1 MDPLFAGPATA
12 AAPSAP
18 VAAMRRTAVPGR
30 LAFAVLPPLALYV
43 HLPWCIRKCP
53 YCDFN
58 SYEAGKGG
66 FDDARYVDAL
76 LRDLDAEAPLARGRA
91 LSSVFIGG
99 GTPSLFSGAA
109 IARLLAG
116 VRERLA
122 LAEAAEVTLEANPGA
137 VEAARFAEYRDA
149 GVNRLSIGVQSFRAK
164 QLRRLGRVHGPDEAV
179 RAIEL
184 ARAAGF
190 SSFNVDLMYALPDD
204 EPEGALADLRA
215 ALGHDPPHLSW
226 YQLTLEPNTAFHRKP
241 PRLPAEDLVLEIE
254 RRGRELLAAT
264 GYRRY
269 EVSAYE
275 RAGRCAH
282 NLNYWRFGDYLG
294 IGAGAHGK
302 VTLLAEGA
310 IERRAKARNPRTY
323 ESAAGT
329 ARVVTAERIDDPAQV
344 AVEFMMNALRLPD
357 GVPLALFEERAGQ
370 PVGAIEEPLREAQV
384 RGWLADDPGILRPT
398 AQGLEVLN
406 RLLGLFC

>member
-1 MDPLFAGPATA
+1 MDPLSAGRAIA
-12 AAPSAP
+12 AAPRP
-18 VAAMRRTAVPGR
+18 AASTRRASLVRR
-30 LAFAVLPPLALYV
+30 LDFPALPPLALYV

-58 SYEAGKGG
+58 SYEAGTSG
-66 FDDARYVDAL
+66 FDDAHYVAAL
-76 LRDLDAEAPLARGRA
+76 LRDLEAELPLAHSRP

-99 GTPSLFSGAA
+99 GTPSLFSGGA

-116 VRERLA
+116 IRERLD
-122 LAEAAEVTLEANPGA
+122 LAESVEVTLEANPGA

-149 GVNRLSIGVQSFRAK
+149 GVNRLSIGVQSFRAE
-164 QLRRLGRVHGPDEAV
+164 QLRRLGRVHGPDEAM

-190 SSFNVDLMYALPDD
+190 ASINVDLMYALPDD
-204 EPEGALADLRA
+204 DIEGAVADLRT
-215 ALGHDPPHLSW
+215 ALEHDPPHLSW

-241 PRLPAEDLVLEIE
+241 PPLPAEEVVLEME
-254 RRGRELLAAT
+254 RGGRELLAAS

-302 VTLLAEGA
+302 VTLRAEGA

-329 ARVVTAERIDDPAQV
+329 ARAVAVERIDDPGQV
-344 AVEFMMNALRLPD
+344 AVEFLMNALRLPE
-357 GVPLALFEERAGQ
+357 GVPLTLFEERAGQ
-370 PVGAIEEPLREAQV
+370 PVASIEESLHEARA
-384 RGWLADDPGILRPT
+384 RGWLAEEPGMLRPT
-398 AQGLEVLN
+398 GSGLDMLN

>member
-1 MDPLFAGPATA
+1 MDPLSAGPATA
-12 AAPSAP
+12 APPRAP
-18 VAAMRRTAVPGR
+18 VVATHSASFERR
-30 LAFAVLPPLALYV
+30 LAFAALPPLALYV

-58 SYEAGKGG
+58 SYEAGNGG

-76 LRDLDAEAPLARGRA
+76 LRDLDAELPLAQGRT

-109 IARLLAG
+109 IARLLTG
-116 VRERLA
+116 MRERLD
-122 LAEAAEVTLEANPGA
+122 LPPTAEVTLEANPGA

-149 GVNRLSIGVQSFRAK
+149 GVNRLSIGAQSFRAD

-179 RAIEL
+179 HAIEL

-190 SSFNVDLMYALPDD
+190 ASFNVDLMYALPGD

-215 ALGHDPPHLSW
+215 ALEHEPPHLSW

-241 PRLPAEDLVLEIE
+241 PPLPAEELVLEIE
-254 RRGRELLAAT
+254 RRGRALLAAS

-294 IGAGAHGK
+294 LGAGAHGK
-302 VTLLAEGA
+302 VTLLEEGA

-329 ARVVTAERIDDPAQV
+329 ASAVAVERIDDPAQV
-344 AVEFMMNALRLPD
+344 ALEFLMNALRLPD
-357 GVPLALFEERAGQ
+357 GVPLELFEQRAGQ
-370 PVGAIEEPLREAQV
+370 PVGAIEGALCEA
-384 RGWLADDPGILRPT
+384 RARRWLADEPAMLRPT
-398 AQGLEVLN
+398 ASGLEMLN

>member
-1 MDPLFAGPATA
+1 MNSLSAGPATA
-12 AAPSAP
+12 APAHSPAVSMRPTSAP
-18 VAAMRRTAVPGR
+18 RRFVFTA
-30 LAFAVLPPLALYV
+30 LPPLALYV

-58 SYEAGKGG
+58 SYEAGKGA
-66 FDDARYVDAL
+66 FDEAHYVDAL
-76 LRDLDAEAPLARGRA
+76 LRDLDAELRLAQGRA

-116 VRERLA
+116 VRARLDV
-122 LAEAAEVTLEANPGA
+122 AEPAEITLEANPGA
-137 VEAARFAEYRDA
+137 VEVARFAEYRDA
-149 GVNRLSIGVQSFRAK
+149 GVNRLSIGVQSFRAE
-164 QLRRLGRVHGPDEAV
+164 QLRRLGRVHGPDEAA

-190 SSFNVDLMYALPDD
+190 ASFNVDLMYALPDD
-204 EPEGALADLRA
+204 GPEGALADLRA
-215 ALGHDPPHLSW
+215 ALELSPPHLSW

-241 PRLPAEDLVLEIE
+241 PTLPSEDLVLDIE
-254 RRGRELLAAT
+254 RRGRELLAAS
-264 GYRRY
+264 GHRRY

-275 RAGRCAH
+275 RTGRCAH

-302 VTLLAEGA
+302 VTLLEDGA
-310 IERRAKARNPRTY
+310 IERRAKTRNPRTY

-329 ARVVTAERIDDPAQV
+329 ARAVAVERIDDAAQV
-344 AVEFMMNALRLPD
+344 TVEFMMNALRLPH

-370 PVGAIEEPLREAQV
+370 PVDAIEEPLHEARA
-384 RGWLADDPGILRPT
+384 RGWLADEPGMLRPT
-398 AQGLEVLN
+398 AAGLEVLN

>member
-1 MDPLFAGPATA
+1 MNPLSAGQGTA
-12 AAPSAP
+12 EAPRAPIESLRSAP
-18 VAAMRRTAVPGR
+18 VARG
-30 LAFAVLPPLALYV
+30 LAFTVLPPLALYV

-58 SYEAGKGG
+58 SYEAGRGG
-66 FDDARYVDAL
+66 VDDERYVDAL
-76 LRDLDAEAPLARGRA
+76 LRDLDAEAHLARGRA

-99 GTPSLFSGAA
+99 GTPSLFSGAS

-116 VRERLA
+116 VRERMDLGPSV
-122 LAEAAEVTLEANPGA
+122 EVTLEANPGA
-137 VEAARFAEYRDA
+137 VEAGRFAEYRDA
-149 GVNRLSIGVQSFRAK
+149 GVSRLSIGVQSFRAEP
-164 QLRRLGRVHGPDEAV
+164 LRRLGRVHGPGEAV

-204 EPEGALADLRA
+204 EPEGALADLHA
-215 ALGHDPPHLSW
+215 ALEHEPPHLSW

-241 PRLPAEDLVLEIE
+241 PPLPAEDVVLEIE
-254 RRGRELLAAT
+254 RRGRELLESR

-282 NLNYWRFGDYLG
+282 NSNYWRFGDYLG
-294 IGAGAHGK
+294 LGAGAHGK
-302 VTLLAEGA
+302 VTLPEERA

-323 ESAAGT
+323 EGAAGT
-329 ARVVTAERIDDPAQV
+329 ARAVSVERIDDPAQV

-370 PVGAIEEPLREAQV
+370 PVGGIEVALHEARL
-384 RGWLADDPGILRPT
+384 RGWLSDEPGMLRAT
-398 AQGLEVLN
+398 ASGLEVLN

>member
-1 MDPLFAGPATA
+1 MDPLSAGLASATAPRPAT
-12 AAPSAP
+12 S
-18 VAAMRRTAVPGR
+18 MRRPSLARR
-30 LAFAVLPPLALYV
+30 LDFPALPPLALYV

-58 SYEAGKGG
+58 SYEAGRGG

-76 LRDLDAEAPLARGRA
+76 LRDLEAELPLAQGRA

-109 IARLLAG
+109 IGRLLAG
-116 VRERLA
+116 IRERLDFHE
-122 LAEAAEVTLEANPGA
+122 LVEVTLEANPGA

-149 GVNRLSIGVQSFRAK
+149 GVNRLSIGVQRFRAE
-164 QLRRLGRVHGPDEAV
+164 QLRRLGRVHDPDEAV
-179 RAIEL
+179 RAIEV

-190 SSFNVDLMYALPDD
+190 ARINVDLMYALPDD
-204 EPEGALADLRA
+204 ELEGSVADLRT
-215 ALGHDPPHLSW
+215 ALEHDPPHLSW

-241 PRLPAEDLVLEIE
+241 PPLPAEELVLEIE
-254 RRGRELLAAT
+254 RRGRELLAAS

-275 RAGRCAH
+275 RTGRCAH

-302 VTLLAEGA
+302 VTLRAEGA
-310 IERRAKARNPRTY
+310 IERRAKARSPRTY

-329 ARVVTAERIDDPAQV
+329 TRAVAVERIDDPSQV
-344 AVEFMMNALRLPD
+344 AVEFLMNALRLPD

-370 PVGAIEEPLREAQV
+370 PVAAIEEPLHDARV
-384 RGWLADDPGILRPT
+384 RGWLAGEPDMLRPT
-398 AQGLEVLN
+398 AAGLEMLN

>member
-1 MDPLFAGPATA
+1 
-12 AAPSAP
+12 
-18 VAAMRRTAVPGR
+18 
-30 LAFAVLPPLALYV
+30 
-43 HLPWCIRKCP
+43 
-53 YCDFN
+53 
-58 SYEAGKGG
+58 
-66 FDDARYVDAL
+66 
-76 LRDLDAEAPLARGRA
+76 
-91 LSSVFIGG
+91 VFIGG

-116 VRERLA
+116 VRARLG
-122 LAEAAEVTLEANPGA
+122 LAETAEITLEANPGA

-149 GVNRLSIGVQSFRAK
+149 GVNRLSIGVQSFRAE
-164 QLRRLGRVHGPDEAV
+164 QLRRLGRVHGPDEAA

-190 SSFNVDLMYALPDD
+190 ASFNVDLMYALPDD
-204 EPEGALADLRA
+204 ETEGALADVRA
-215 ALGHDPPHLSW
+215 ALELGPPHLSW

-241 PRLPAEDLVLEIE
+241 PPLPAEDLVLDIE
-254 RRGRELLAAT
+254 RLGRELLAAS

-275 RAGRCAH
+275 RAGCCAH

-294 IGAGAHGK
+294 LGAGAHGK
-302 VTLLAEGA
+302 ITLLEEGA

-329 ARVVTAERIDDPAQV
+329 ARAVTVERIDDPAQV

-370 PVGAIEEPLREAQV
+370 PVGAIREALDEARV
-384 RGWLADDPGILRPT
+384 RGWLADEPAMLRPT
-398 AQGLEVLN
+398 AAGLEVLN

>member
-1 MDPLFAGPATA
+1 MDPLSVGPATA
-12 AAPSAP
+12 APPRAASLSTRSASLG
-18 VAAMRRTAVPGR
+18 RR
-30 LAFAVLPPLALYV
+30 LAFNEWPPLALYV

-149 GVNRLSIGVQSFRAK
+149 GVNRLSIGVQSFRAE

>member
-1 MDPLFAGPATA
+1 
-12 AAPSAP
+12 
-18 VAAMRRTAVPGR
+18 MRRTAFPGH

-58 SYEAGKGG
+58 SYEAGDRA

-76 LRDLDAEAPLARGRA
+76 LRDLAAEVPLAQGRV

-116 VRERLA
+116 VCQHMNLTES
-122 LAEAAEVTLEANPGA
+122 AEVTLEANPGA

-149 GVNRLSIGVQSFRAK
+149 GVNRLSIGVQSFRAE
-164 QLRRLGRVHGPDEAV
+164 QLRRLGRVHGPEEAV
-179 RAIEL
+179 RAIGL
-184 ARAAGF
+184 ARGAGF
-190 SSFNVDLMYALPDD
+190 ASFNVDLMYALPDD
-204 EPEGALADLRA
+204 EPEGALADLHA
-215 ALGHDPPHLSW
+215 ALEQMPPHLSW
-226 YQLTLEPNTAFHRKP
+226 YQLTLEPNTAFYRKP
-241 PRLPAEDLVLEIE
+241 PPLPSEDLVLEIE
-254 RRGRELLAAT
+254 RRGRELLAAS

-302 VTLLAEGA
+302 VTLRDGA
-310 IERRAKARNPRTY
+310 IERRAKTRNPRTY

-329 ARVVTAERIDDPAQV
+329 PRGVALERIDDPRQV
-344 AVEFMMNALRLPD
+344 AVEFLMNALRLPD

-370 PVGAIEEPLREAQV
+370 SLAAIEEPLHEARS
-384 RGWLADDPGILRPT
+384 RGWLADEPGVLRPT
-398 AQGLEVLN
+398 ASGLDMLN
-406 RLLGLFC
+406 RLLALFC

>member
-1 MDPLFAGPATA
+1 MDSLPAGPATA
-12 AAPSAP
+12 APRRAQVSALRAPPTRRP
-18 VAAMRRTAVPGR
+18 VFTT
-30 LAFAVLPPLALYV
+30 LPPLALYV

-58 SYEAGKGG
+58 SYEPGKGG
-66 FDDARYVDAL
+66 FDEAAYVDAL
-76 LRDLDAEAPLARGRA
+76 LRDLETEVPLAQGRA
-91 LSSVFIGG
+91 LASVFIGG

-116 VRERLA
+116 VRERLD
-122 LAEAAEVTLEANPGA
+122 LAKSVEVTLEANPGA
-137 VEAARFAEYRDA
+137 VEATRFTEFRDA
-149 GVNRLSIGVQSFRAK
+149 GVNRVSIGVQSFRAE

-179 RAIEL
+179 RAIDS

-190 SSFNVDLMYALPDD
+190 ASFNVDLMYALPGD
-204 EPEGALADLRA
+204 EVEGALSDLHA
-215 ALGHDPPHLSW
+215 ALEREPPHLSW

-241 PRLPAEDLVLEIE
+241 PPLPAEDLVVEIE
-254 RRGRELLAAT
+254 RRGRELLAAR

-294 IGAGAHGK
+294 VGAGAHGK
-302 VTLLAEGA
+302 VTLLGDGA

-323 ESAAGT
+323 QSAAGT
-329 ARVVTAERIDDPAQV
+329 AAAVAVERIHDAGQV
-344 AVEFMMNALRLPD
+344 AVEFLMNALRLRD
-357 GVPLALFEERAGQ
+357 GVPVALFEERAGQ
-370 PVGAIEEPLREAQV
+370 PVGAIEKPLHEARA
-384 RGWLADDPGILRPT
+384 RGWLADEPGVLRPT
-398 AQGLEVLN
+398 VSGFELLN

>member
-1 MDPLFAGPATA
+1 MDLRSNGTADA
-12 AAPSAP
+12 AALRAP
-18 VAAMRRTAVPGR
+18 VAAASRASTAR
-30 LAFAVLPPLALYV
+30 ALAFAAPPPLSLYV
-43 HLPWCIRKCP
+43 HLPWCIAKCP

-58 SYEAGKGG
+58 SYEAGKAGV
-66 FDDARYVDAL
+66 DEASYVDAL
-76 LRDLDAEAPLARGRA
+76 LHDLDAEAPLAQGRA

-99 GTPSLFSGAA
+99 GTPSLFSGAS
-109 IARLLAG
+109 IKRLLAG
-116 VRERLA
+116 VRERLDV
-122 LAEAAEVTLEANPGA
+122 AESAEITLEANPGA

-149 GVNRLSIGVQSFRAK
+149 GVNRLSIGVQSFRSAP
-164 QLRRLGRVHGPDEAV
+164 LRRLGRVHGADEAV

-190 SSFNVDLMYALPDD
+190 ASFNVDLMYALPDD
-204 EPEGALADLRA
+204 DAEGALADLRA
-215 ALGHDPPHLSW
+215 ALAHEPPHLSW

-241 PRLPAEDLVLEIE
+241 PPLPAEEVVLEIE
-254 RRGRELLAAT
+254 RRGRELLEAR

-282 NLNYWRFGDYLG
+282 NSNYWRFGDYLG

-302 VTLLAEGA
+302 VTLPDLAA

-323 ESAAGT
+323 ASAAGN
-329 ARVVTAERIDDPAQV
+329 ARAVTVERIADPAQV

-357 GVPLALFEERAGQ
+357 GVPLKLFEERAGQ
-370 PVGAIEEPLREAQV
+370 PVGAIERPLEEARA
-384 RGWLADDPGILRPT
+384 RGWIADEPGVLRPT
-398 AQGLEVLN
+398 ASGLEVLN
-406 RLLGLFC
+406 RLLALFC

>member
-1 MDPLFAGPATA
+1 
-12 AAPSAP
+12 
-18 VAAMRRTAVPGR
+18 
-30 LAFAVLPPLALYV
+30 
-43 HLPWCIRKCP
+43 
-53 YCDFN
+53 
-58 SYEAGKGG
+58 
-66 FDDARYVDAL
+66 
-76 LRDLDAEAPLARGRA
+76 
-91 LSSVFIGG
+91 VFIGG

-122 LAEAAEVTLEANPGA
+122 LAGGAEVTLEANPGV
-137 VEAARFAEYRDA
+137 VEAARFAEYRAA
-149 GVNRLSIGVQSFRAK
+149 GVNRLSIGVQSFRAE
-164 QLRRLGRVHGPDEAV
+164 QLLRLGRVHGPDEAI

-190 SSFNVDLMYALPDD
+190 ASFNVDLMYALPDD

-215 ALGHDPPHLSW
+215 AIEYQPPHLSW

-241 PRLPAEDLVLEIE
+241 PPLPAEDVVLEIE
-254 RRGRELLAAT
+254 RRGRALLAAR

-294 IGAGAHGK
+294 VGAGAHGK

-310 IERRAKARNPRTY
+310 IERRAKTRSPRTY

-329 ARVVTAERIDDPAQV
+329 ARAVTAERIDDPAQV
-344 AVEFMMNALRLPD
+344 AMEFMMNALRLPD

-370 PVGAIEEPLREAQV
+370 PVGAIEEPLHEARV
-384 RGWLADDPGILRPT
+384 RGWLADEPGVLRPT
-398 AQGLEVLN
+398 ARGLDVLN